1 MDVVGKG
8 KVIALYVFIIV
19 YYEYVDV
26 RYFLNST
33 QEKKNRRKKNRRR
46 KTQKKTSIRIKGGDD
61 LSHVNR
67 TKCGQTDHQRTDTLS
82 KKGIR

>member
-33 QEKKNRRKKNRRR
+33 QKKHRKKNRKKNR
-46 KTQKKTSIRIKGGDD
+46 KKKLKKKHLLASKEGVRIHG
-61 LSHVNR
+61 VR
-67 TKCGQTDHQRTDTLS
+67 
-82 KKGIR
+82 